1 MALYKALK
9 AVNDRIGAML
19 GIINTIFLLMIT
31 VIIFAQVILRYVL
44 KAPLSWSEE
53 FATYIFSIETFLGAA
68 MVLRSDK
75 HVRVTALLNTIK
87 NKRMRTAIDVICDIV
102 ILVLCLML
110 CIEGGQVIARL
121 MKISQVSPS
130 MPWLKVA
137 YVNVFIPVS
146 MGLMVLIKME
156 AVLGKILNIG
166 EHYVEK
172 GEVE

>member
-1 MALYKALK
+1 
-9 AVNDRIGAML
+9 
-19 GIINTIFLLMIT
+19 
-31 VIIFAQVILRYVL
+31 
-44 KAPLSWSEE
+44 
-53 FATYIFSIETFLGAA
+53 
-68 MVLRSDK
+68 
-75 HVRVTALLNTIK
+75 
-87 NKRMRTAIDVICDIV
+87 MRTAIDVICDIV

>member
-1 MALYKALK
+1 
-9 AVNDRIGAML
+9 
-19 GIINTIFLLMIT
+19 
-31 VIIFAQVILRYVL
+31 
-44 KAPLSWSEE
+44 
-53 FATYIFSIETFLGAA
+53 
-68 MVLRSDK
+68 
-75 HVRVTALLNTIK
+75 
-87 NKRMRTAIDVICDIV
+87 
-102 ILVLCLML
+102 
-110 CIEGGQVIARL
+110 